1 MTVIG
6 LSYAISIT
14 LMIALPVA
22 LAIALRRRFR
32 APWWLFLA
40 GAAAFVASQAWHLP
54 LNNWLA
60 DVGVLPQVGLPAGR
74 ELLRVALILG
84 FSAGFSETLARV
96 IAFALLFRAGKAQ
109 RWEGGVMVG
118 LGHGG
123 IEAMI
128 VGAVLTAST
137 LSSLAALRGV
147 DLSTLNLSPE
157 QMAAITQQMALY
169 EGPAW
174 QAFMGL
180 IERAIAIGLHVSLSM
195 LVWYAFHRRQPLYIL
210 VALLYHSLFDAAAAY
225 LVGSLGFERLSLVL
239 IELIFLVAA
248 LPGLAWV
255 WYLWRR
261 RDGKPRRLLQPFGVE
276 MKLFFTALNKEL
288 LQQWRTKR
296 VLVVLAV
303 FALFGLMSPMIAYFT
318 PQLLGLI
325 EGAEMFADIIPEPTE
340 ADAIAQYIGNIT
352 QFGFIIALLL
362 GMGAVAGEKERGT
375 AAMVLSKPLPRWAF
389 ILSKFVAQAL
399 VYAAAFLLA
408 ALATYYYTAILF
420 DGLQLG
426 PFLLGNL
433 LLLEWLLVFAA
444 VTLLGSAIARTTGAA
459 AGVALVGAMLL
470 FLAGSLPT
478 VGPLAP
484 SGLVAWASQLGL
496 ATEVPSN
503 WGAVAANAVLVVV
516 IVLGA
521 VAAFEKQEL

>member
-60 DVGVLPQVGLPAGR
+60 DVGVLPQVGVPAGR

-195 LVWYAFHRRQPLYIL
+195 LVWYAFHQRQPLYVL
-210 VALLYHSLFDAAAAY
+210 AALLYHSLFDAAAAY
-225 LVGSLGFERLSLVL
+225 L
-239 IELIFLVAA
+239 
-248 LPGLAWV
+248 
-255 WYLWRR
+255 
-261 RDGKPRRLLQPFGVE
+261 
-276 MKLFFTALNKEL
+276 
-288 LQQWRTKR
+288 
-296 VLVVLAV
+296 
-303 FALFGLMSPMIAYFT
+303 
-318 PQLLGLI
+318 
-325 EGAEMFADIIPEPTE
+325 
-340 ADAIAQYIGNIT
+340 
-352 QFGFIIALLL
+352 
-362 GMGAVAGEKERGT
+362 
-375 AAMVLSKPLPRWAF
+375 
-389 ILSKFVAQAL
+389 
-399 VYAAAFLLA
+399 
-408 ALATYYYTAILF
+408 
-420 DGLQLG
+420 
-426 PFLLGNL
+426 
-433 LLLEWLLVFAA
+433 
-444 VTLLGSAIARTTGAA
+444 
-459 AGVALVGAMLL
+459 
-470 FLAGSLPT
+470 
-478 VGPLAP
+478 
-484 SGLVAWASQLGL
+484 
-496 ATEVPSN
+496 
-503 WGAVAANAVLVVV
+503 
-516 IVLGA
+516 
-521 VAAFEKQEL
+521 